1 MSNGKVM
8 FWILVVGLLGVSLLI
23 ACGGGEEPTQVPSAP
38 EVVSGAE
45 LLQERCTSCHGLDRV
60 ERESYSQAEWDASV
74 ERMRGYGAELTDDE
88 AQTLVEYLVEN
99 YGP

>member
-1 MSNGKVM
+1 MTKGKVV
-8 FWILVVGLLGVSLLI
+8 FAILLVGLVGVTVLI

-38 EVVSGAE
+38 QVATEAE
-45 LLQERCTSCHGLDRV
+45 LLQERCTSCHGLGRV
-60 ERESYSQAEWDASV
+60 EGETHTEAEWDATV
-74 ERMRGYGAELTDDE
+74 ERMRGYGAELTDEE